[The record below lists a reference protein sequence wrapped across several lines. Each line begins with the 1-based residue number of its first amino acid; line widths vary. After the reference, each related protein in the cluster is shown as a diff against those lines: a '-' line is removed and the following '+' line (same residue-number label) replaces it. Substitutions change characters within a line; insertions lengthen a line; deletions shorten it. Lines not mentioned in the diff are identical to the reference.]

1 MTEPVGTT
9 RRAIPMRL
17 VFVMLGL
24 IALAFVV
31 VVTLQLVTVIRPTSA
46 DLRGLAGDVLSDQS
60 SIERNLS
67 GLREARRQIARLAPP
82 VDRSGDPLPDLAVLR
97 EEVRRL
103 LDASAEVRA
112 SVDRS
117 DVPMQMRLLLAEA
130 VQQEASVGVQLME
143 AMRAIELERPRDAVD
158 ALRAS
163 GVHSDSTSQLLAAAQ
178 RVALEGILAGQER
191 LLTRLDG
198 FERWG
203 ERWVVLGILL
213 FVLGGWLVH
222 VRVYTPI
229 GALER
234 VVQELSDGNLD
245 AEVPVPR
252 DDELGRLSAH
262 VNAMTAVLRER
273 AAEESRRR
281 ESLTERFGRIL
292 DESSNQI
299 CVFDASSLALV
310 QANRGARV
318 TLGYSREEIGTLR
331 LPDLLGGM
339 PEERIESM
347 LEELRAGMDAPL
359 LLSTWLRRRDGSL
372 HPAEMTLQHSTDGGT
387 PVFITVAE
395 DAGVRHRVR
404 DLDERLREFTLMQQE
419 ALTGSDPESVLKP
432 LTVMAADALRATGCG
447 VWRTGATETR
457 CVVAYD
463 VRAALHRS
471 DAPFPTESESP
482 LRVPVRTGARVE
494 AQLVVVHAGERRH
507 WTAEERTFTGAV
519 ADLVARV
526 LEAAE
531 RRTLEHALER
541 AQRMDSIGQLAG
553 GVAHDFNNILTAI
566 LGNLEACR
574 ADLPVG
580 SPMDEALAE
589 AEHAALRAADL
600 TKQLL
605 TFARHQVVETR
616 IVDLAERSRE
626 AEPILRRLLGPEWE
640 LRIDH
645 TDVPTPVR
653 LGLGQVEQLLVNLVV
668 NARDAMPEGGSI
680 HVSTRTL
687 LITGTDEQPGLSP
700 GRHVALLVRDE
711 GIGMDQRTMERVFEP
726 FFTTKRLGEGTGLG
740 LSVCYGIVRNAHG
753 VIRVASA
760 PGKGTTFEILLPEAQ
775 MRPSPPTGTA
785 PAGTAGGGEVIL
797 LAEDEPAI
805 RTLMTRMLVSRG
817 FRVLAAQDG
826 EEAVSI
832 AERHRGPIALFVSD
846 VVMPRLG
853 GVDAAKRLRQQRPGL
868 PVLFM
873 SGYTATAAIQ
883 EGEMADAGFLAKP
896 FTPDELGHRV
906 RAMLDAY
913 QAARK
918 ASGH

>member
-1 MTEPVGTT
+1 MSQ
-9 RRAIPMRL
+9 PMRGTKRA
-17 VFVMLGL
+17 VPMRVIFVALGTV
-24 IALAFVV
+24 ALGFAV
-31 VVTLQLVTVIRPTSA
+31 VVTLQLLTVLRPAVA
-46 DLRGLAGDVLSDQS
+46 DLRGLAGDVLSDQAA
-60 SIERNLS
+60 IEGNLA

-82 VDRSGDPLPDLAVLR
+82 VDRSAGALPNLEQLR
-97 EEVRRL
+97 NQVRSL
-103 LDASAEVRA
+103 LDSSAAVRA
-112 SVDRS
+112 SVERAN
-117 DVPMQMRLLLAEA
+117 VPMGMRLLLADA

-143 AMRAIELERPRDAVD
+143 AIRAIELNRPRDAVD

-163 GVHSDSTSQLLAAAQ
+163 GVHSDSTTQLLSAAQ
-178 RVALEGILAGQER
+178 RVALQDILVGQER
-191 LLTRLDG
+191 LLDRLVG

-203 ERWVVLGILL
+203 QGWAVLGILL
-213 FVLGGWLVH
+213 FALGAWIVH

-234 VVQELSDGNLD
+234 VVQQVAAGNLE

-262 VNAMTAVLRER
+262 VNAMTGVLRDR

-281 ESLTERFGRIL
+281 ENLTERFGRIL

-318 TLGYSREEIGTLR
+318 ALGYSREEISGLR
-331 LPDLLGGM
+331 LHDLFGGM
-339 PEERIESM
+339 PEERLESL
-347 LEELRAGMDAPL
+347 LEGLRAGSDEPV

-372 HPAEMTLQHSTDGGT
+372 HPAEMTLQHATDGGS

-395 DAGVRHRVR
+395 DAGLRHRVR
-404 DLDERLREFTLMQQE
+404 DLDERLREFTLMEQE
-419 ALTGSDPESVLKP
+419 ALTGPDPESVLHP
-432 LTVMAADALRATGCG
+432 LTVMAADALQATGCG
-447 VWRTGATETR
+447 IWRTGAMQSH

-463 VRAALHRS
+463 VRSAYHRS
-471 DAPFPTESESP
+471 DAPFPSESESP
-482 LRVPVRTGARVE
+482 LRAPVRTGARVD
-494 AQLVVVHAGERRH
+494 AQLVITHEEERRV
-507 WTAEERTFTGAV
+507 WTAEERTFAGAV

-574 ADLPVG
+574 GDLPPG
-580 SPMDEALAE
+580 SPMDAALAE

-616 IVDLAERSRE
+616 IVDLAERARE
-626 AEPILRRLLGPEWE
+626 SEPILRRLLGPEWE

-645 TDVPTPVR
+645 SAAPTPVR
-653 LGLGQVEQLLVNLVV
+653 LGVGQVEQLLVNLVV
-668 NARDAMPEGGSI
+668 NARDAMPEGGPI
-680 HVSTRTL
+680 YISTRTL
-687 LITGTDEQPGLSP
+687 LIASTEEQPGLVP
-700 GRHVALLVRDE
+700 GPHVALRVRDE
-711 GIGMDQRTMERVFEP
+711 GIGMDQRTVERVFEP

-753 VIRVASA
+753 VIRVVSA
-760 PGKGTTFEILLPEAQ
+760 PGKGTTFDILLPEAVV
-775 MRPSPPTGTA
+775 RPSPPSGS
-785 PAGTAGGGEVIL
+785 PMAGAAGGGEVIL

-817 FRVLAAQDG
+817 FRVLAAEDG
-826 EEAVSI
+826 EQALAI
-832 AERHRGPIALFVSD
+832 AARHEGSIALFVSD

-853 GVDAAKRLRQQRPGL
+853 GVDAARKLRLARPDI

-873 SGYTATAAIQ
+873 SGFTATTAVQ
-883 EGEMADAGFLAKP
+883 EGDLADAGFLAKP
-896 FTPDELGHRV
+896 FTPDELGRRV
-906 RAMLDAY
+906 RDMLDADR
-913 QAARK
+913 AARE
-918 ASGH
+918 AAAR